1 MPIPGLYDAYQR
13 WAGQTVWVYSDP
25 HFGDQD
31 LAAGV
36 VNRPSDL
43 DHVKL
48 INACVGKKDTL
59 ICLGDV
65 GNLAYVRQLRGY
77 KVLIMGNHDAGAT
90 NYKRQIIKERYDI
103 EKYTKEEV
111 RSRAQICYPGWKL
124 TIDENYDLTHT
135 PFHYWELTADNCLF
149 DEVYE
154 GALIIGEK
162 LILSHEPVDI
172 PWLYNIHGHD
182 HSGRSDAAHCNVCS
196 DACGYQPLNLNRFL
210 KSGPLAHTDSIH
222 RITIDAATK
231 RSKKRKGKK

>member
-36 VNRPSDL
+36 ANRPSDL

-65 GNLAYVRQLRGY
+65 GDLAYVRQLRGY

-90 NYKRQIIKERYDI
+90 NYKRETKQFNFKQDEYSYAEIQTILQA
-103 EKYTKEEV
+103 KY
-111 RSRAQICYPGWKL
+111 PDWK
-124 TIDENYDLTHT
+124 
-135 PFHYWELTADNCLF
+135 
-149 DEVYE
+149 
-154 GALIIGEK
+154 
-162 LILSHEPVDI
+162 
-172 PWLYNIHGHD
+172 
-182 HSGRSDAAHCNVCS
+182 
-196 DACGYQPLNLNRFL
+196 
-210 KSGPLAHTDSIH
+210 
-222 RITIDAATK
+222 ITIAEAAAALRCRAGK
-231 RSKKRKGKK
+231 SSVSRNSRVIYCMRAKKTACTPQ

>member
-25 HFGDQD
+25 HFGDQE

-36 VNRPSDL
+36 AHRPSDL
-43 DHVKL
+43 DHVKR

-59 ICLGDV
+59 LCLGDI
-65 GNLAYVRQLRGY
+65 GNVAYVRQLRGY

-103 EKYTKEEV
+103 DRYTKEEV
-111 RSRAQICYPGWKL
+111 RSRAQITYPGWKL
-124 TIDENYDLTHT
+124 TIVEGYDLTHA

-172 PWLYNIHGHD
+172 PWLYNIHGHQHD
-182 HSGRSDAAHCNVCS
+182 RTSKPNKNHTNVCA
-196 DACGYQPLNLNRFL
+196 DVINYCPLNLNQWA
-210 KSGPLAHTDSIH
+210 KQGHLAHIETIH
-222 RITIDAATK
+222 RRTIDKATQRK
-231 RSKKRKGKK
+231 RRSAP